1 MASITI
7 IGQSLGA
14 KKPEQALHYGKWLL
28 LLTYGSV
35 GIITIPIFFFAP
47 QIVHIFSLSGEASVL
62 ASNIIRTAMVATALI
77 WPIAFTIPNF
87 LRAAGD
93 VKYTMIVSMFTMW
106 VFRVGSS
113 YVLSFMFG
121 FGVYG
126 VWFGMYIDWVF
137 RGLLFVIRFLR
148 GKWRTIEVI

>member
-14 KKPEQALHYGKWLL
+14 KKPEQAVHYGKWLL
-28 LLTYGSV
+28 LITYASM
-35 GIITIPIFFFAP
+35 GIMTIPIFIFTP
-47 QIVHIFSLSGEASVL
+47 QIVHLFSLSAEASLL
-62 ASNIIRTAMVATALI
+62 ASNIIRTAMVATAVI
-77 WPIAFTIPNF
+77 WPMAFTVPNF

-113 YVLSFMFG
+113 YVLSFQFG

-126 VWFGMYIDWVF
+126 VWFGMYIDWFF
-137 RGLLFVIRFLR
+137 RGVLFIIRFLR
-148 GKWRTIEVI
+148 GKWKLLEVI